1 MAANQIQ
8 ARRVATATSASV
20 GTVDLIVLTDPGFG
34 VDVINLTGNAPI
46 WFTVSQ
52 PGGPCP
58 APTVGGSSGEFCV
71 ASVAGAHVT
80 VHHAGQFGSVVQLI
94 ASGSTTYSVAVT
106 GRTTNA

>member
-1 MAANQIQ
+1 MALGNQIQ
-8 ARRVATATSASV
+8 ARRVATGAASV
-20 GTVDLIVLTDPGFG
+20 STVDLVVLTDGGSG
-34 VDVINLTGNAPI
+34 VEVTNLTGTAAL

-58 APTVGGSSGEFCV
+58 VPTVGGSSGEFCV

-94 ASGSTTYSVAVT
+94 ASGSTTYSVAIT